1 MWIVLLTILIFG
13 IIILLHEFG
22 HFMVAKLNDVK
33 VNEFSMGMGP
43 KLFSFG
49 KGETRYSLRLLPIGG
64 FVSMEG
70 EDDSSEDA
78 RAFCKKP
85 VSRRIL
91 IVVAGACMN
100 LILGFLVLLMVYF
113 PQERIPTNVI
123 YGFQE
128 DAVSSQYGLQ
138 AGDEI
143 LKINGRTIM
152 TENDISFAMLHNDS
166 PVMDFVVRRDGEKVT
181 LSDVQ
186 FQTREGEDGEQLY
199 IDFILT
205 SKENGFFST
214 LDYCFRKAVSLGKLV
229 WVSLVDL
236 VTGRAGFDQLTG
248 PVGVGS
254 AIGEAASYGWES
266 LLILVAF
273 LTINVGIFNL
283 LPLPALDGGRLLFL
297 LIEAVRRK
305 PVNPKYEAYIHGV
318 GLLLLFALMIFV
330 TLKDIWRLF

>member
-1 MWIVLLTILIFG
+1 MWIALLTILVFG

-22 HFMVAKLNDVK
+22 HFIMAKINDVK

-43 KLFSFG
+43 KLISFG
-49 KGETRYSLRLLPIGG
+49 KGETKYSLRLFPIGG

-70 EDDSSEDA
+70 EDDSSSDE
-78 RAFCKKP
+78 RAFCRKP
-85 VSRRIL
+85 IFRRFL

-100 LILGFLVLLMVYF
+100 LILGFLVLLVVYF
-113 PQERIPTNVI
+113 PQESIPTNVI

-128 DAVSSQYGLQ
+128 NAVSSQYGLQ

-143 LKINGRTIM
+143 LKINGVTIM
-152 TENDISFAMLHNDS
+152 TESDISFAMLHNDD
-166 PVMDFVVRRDGEKVT
+166 PVMDFVVKRDGEKIHLENVE
-181 LSDVQ
+181 
-186 FQTREGEDGEQLY
+186 FQTQAGEEKDQLY
-199 IDFILT
+199 IDFILA
-205 SKENGFFST
+205 SKKNGFFST
-214 LDYCFRKAVSLGKLV
+214 IDYSFRKAVSLGKLV

-236 VTGRAGFDQLTG
+236 VTGKVGFDQLSG

-283 LPLPALDGGRLLFL
+283 LPLPALDGGRILFI
-297 LIEAVRRK
+297 LIEAIRRK

>member
-1 MWIVLLTILIFG
+1 MWIVLLTILVFG
-13 IIILLHEFG
+13 VIILLHEFG
-22 HFMVAKLNDVK
+22 HFIMAKVNDVK

-49 KGETRYSLRLLPIGG
+49 KGETRYSLRLFPIGG

-70 EDDSSEDA
+70 EDDSSSDE

-85 VSRRIL
+85 VFRRFL

-100 LILGFLVLLMVYF
+100 LILGFLVLMVVYL

-123 YGFQE
+123 YGFQQ
-128 DAVSSQYGLQ
+128 DAVSNQSGLQ

-143 LKINGRTIM
+143 LKVNGVSIM
-152 TENDISFAMLHNDS
+152 TESDISFAMLHNAS
-166 PVMDFVVRRDGEKVT
+166 AEMDFVVKRDGKKVH
-181 LSDVQ
+181 LDDVC
-186 FQTREGEDGEQLY
+186 FQTQPGEEKDQLY

-214 LDYCFRKAVSLGKLV
+214 IDYSFRKSVSLGKLV
-229 WVSLVDL
+229 WVSLMDL
-236 VTGRAGFDQLTG
+236 VTGKVGFDQLSG

-283 LPLPALDGGRLLFL
+283 LPLPALDGGRLIFII
-297 LIEAVRRK
+297 IEAVRGK

-318 GLLLLFALMIFV
+318 GLVLLFALMIFV